1 MCAILDNITKRPSN
15 NDQHSTLERFKG
27 VIQLESLAEVMRDT
41 SLCGL
46 GQTAPKPVLSALKK
60 FRDEFEEHT
69 FDRKCKANVCHN
81 LRTYY
86 IDVEKCTGCAACAKK
101 CPTNAIIGTPRTPYF
116 VIEEKCIGCGICEE
130 VCKFSAVFFK

>member
-1 MCAILDNITKRPSN
+1 
-15 NDQHSTLERFKG
+15 
-27 VIQLESLAEVMRDT
+27 MRDT

-81 LRTYY
+81 TRTYY
-86 IDVEKCTGCAACAKK
+86 IDVEKRTACAACAKK

>member
-1 MCAILDNITKRPSN
+1 
-15 NDQHSTLERFKG
+15 
-27 VIQLESLAEVMRDT
+27 MRDT

-46 GQTAPKPVLSALKK
+46 GQTAPNPVLSALKK

-101 CPTNAIIGTPRTPYF
+101 CPTYAIIGTPRTPYF